1 MFFGKSPFL
10 IVWMTLTSEETFELK
25 LLFLRALADGY
36 RRARA
41 AQERLLHA
49 PNDSS
54 AAEQLRDFFHRIA
67 GTAHA
72 VQFNLLGYS
81 ASICERVAGG
91 LSRGTGMSV
100 TDSMQLLADGLAGVA
115 TVLDEFAS
123 GQSERPLPRSGEDLA
138 GLALPEAV
146 SEGRELS
153 KILVIDDDR
162 FSAALIDNC
171 LRSAGFMSSYC
182 CDPRRALT
190 MIEEELPD
198 LIVMDVVMPEVDG
211 FELCRRVRQH
221 PAMQFTP
228 IIFVT
233 RKGDVE
239 QRVRGLEVGGNDYI
253 AKPFEPRELVARVR
267 SHLLRLANLREMAI
281 RDGLTR
287 CFNHKYLRMRL
298 DQEVSRARRYTHPLA
313 FAMLDADNF
322 KTVND
327 TWGHATGD
335 LVLVQLANVVA
346 ASLRTTDVVARYGG
360 EEFALIMVHA
370 GVKEAEL
377 VCGRI
382 RERVAAHQ
390 FLVSGDKQ
398 DERIPVTVSIGIA
411 EFAQKT
417 DSWKSLIQRADQAL
431 YAAKEAGRNKVR
443 IARNT

>member
-1 MFFGKSPFL
+1 
-10 IVWMTLTSEETFELK
+10 
-25 LLFLRALADGY
+25 
-36 RRARA
+36 
-41 AQERLLHA
+41 
-49 PNDSS
+49 
-54 AAEQLRDFFHRIA
+54 
-67 GTAHA
+67 
-72 VQFNLLGYS
+72 
-81 ASICERVAGG
+81 
-91 LSRGTGMSV
+91 
-100 TDSMQLLADGLAGVA
+100 
-115 TVLDEFAS
+115 
-123 GQSERPLPRSGEDLA
+123 
-138 GLALPEAV
+138 
-146 SEGRELS
+146 
-153 KILVIDDDR
+153 
-162 FSAALIDNC
+162 
-171 LRSAGFMSSYC
+171 
-182 CDPRRALT
+182 

-253 AKPFEPRELVARVR
+253 SKPFEPRELVARVR

-335 LVLVQLANVVA
+335 IVLVQLANVVA

-377 VCGRI
+377 VCDRI

-390 FLVSGDKQ
+390 FIASGDKQ
-398 DERIPVTVSIGIA
+398 EQRIPMTVSIGIA

-431 YAAKEAGRNKVR
+431 YAAKEAGRNQVR
-443 IARNT
+443 IARNS